1 MRGKVFDAVTKVPLS
16 AKFELKDLSTG
27 KVFKQAYANT
37 GNGEFLVAIPTNKEF
52 ALHAEHEGYLFYS
65 TNYSFEKMN
74 KNENGFTIDV
84 PMSPV
89 QPGSFV
95 LENIFFD
102 VNQWTLKKE
111 SNAELN
117 QLFKFL
123 TINPSVKV
131 ELSGH
136 TDSDGNKASNQ
147 TLSENR
153 AKAVVNWLKERGIPE
168 NRMVYAGYGDSLPL
182 FPNTSD
188 ENKAKNRRT
197 ELKIR

>member
-1 MRGKVFDAVTKVPLS
+1 M
-16 AKFELKDLSTG
+16 
-27 KVFKQAYANT
+27 
-37 GNGEFLVAIPTNKEF
+37 
-52 ALHAEHEGYLFYS
+52 
-65 TNYSFEKMN
+65 
-74 KNENGFTIDV
+74 
-84 PMSPV
+84 
-89 QPGSFV
+89 
-95 LENIFFD
+95 
-102 VNQWTLKKE
+102 
-111 SNAELN
+111 
-117 QLFKFL
+117 
-123 TINPSVKV
+123 KV